1 MKEITRDK
9 GLPNLDFM
17 MEGRVNTMDDCFTD
31 MDKVIY
37 GARVKAKLVDDQPC
51 DDPKYESICQE
62 AIEQNRMILQDSCET
77 SRHVQ
82 VRFECLRV
90 N

>member
-17 MEGRVNTMDDCFTD
+17 MEGQVNTMDDCFTD

-37 GARVKAKLVDDQPC
+37 GARVRAKLVDDEPC
-51 DDPKYESICQE
+51 DDSRYEKVCQE
-62 AIEQNRMILQDSCET
+62 IIKQKRMILEESCET
-77 SRHVQ
+77 SRYVQ
-82 VRFECLRV
+82 V
-90 N
+90 